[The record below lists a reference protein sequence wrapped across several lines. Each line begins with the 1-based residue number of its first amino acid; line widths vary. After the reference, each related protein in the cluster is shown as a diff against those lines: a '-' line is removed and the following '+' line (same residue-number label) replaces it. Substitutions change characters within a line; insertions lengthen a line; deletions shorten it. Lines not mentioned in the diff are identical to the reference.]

1 MKVKNYFVDLGALV
15 LAFFLAVFV
24 KLEIQSLLLQIE
36 EYSSGFDSL
45 NMSSDSYIAL
55 VQMEQ
60 YVEGVSSLVSLA
72 YMLIVVVLPLGLYLL
87 FCLSQGFNYRK
98 YFEKK
103 VSWFY
108 LLKFFVLGVPFY
120 LTVVYVFSKLFDLVF
135 INFGS
140 FFDFFLIGFYLCL
153 LVVVGFV
160 WLGLAALLAKDKLKW
175 SHRLRK
181 VFRWNKFL
189 WFVLLFVVGL
199 VVLVLSFIMFV
210 NVITWSFYDWFV
222 WFGLIVLGLLW
233 VFGFLRDKFLGK
245 FK

>member
-60 YVEGVSSLVSLA
+60 YVEGFSSLVSLA

-98 YFEKK
+98 Y
-103 VSWFY
+103 
-108 LLKFFVLGVPFY
+108 
-120 LTVVYVFSKLFDLVF
+120 
-135 INFGS
+135 
-140 FFDFFLIGFYLCL
+140 
-153 LVVVGFV
+153 
-160 WLGLAALLAKDKLKW
+160 
-175 SHRLRK
+175 
-181 VFRWNKFL
+181 
-189 WFVLLFVVGL
+189 
-199 VVLVLSFIMFV
+199 
-210 NVITWSFYDWFV
+210 
-222 WFGLIVLGLLW
+222 
-233 VFGFLRDKFLGK
+233 
-245 FK
+245 